1 MFRYL
6 SQRIV
11 VLLIAFFGIT
21 IIAFSLI
28 RLAPGD
34 PITLLL
40 GERSVSEELRKEMTA
55 NLGFDKPLI
64 TQYFLFIYQGLQGDL
79 GTSVITKRPVV
90 DEFFQRLPATL
101 ELGIIALLFAITVG
115 MPFGIC
121 AAVKRNSFFDYFTS
135 FTSLAGY
142 SMPIFWWGLVLIII
156 FSVHIHILPVSGRMN
171 LMYDIEP
178 ITGFM
183 LIDVWLRGEGM
194 PAFIDVLKHLIL
206 PGIVMG
212 TLPLAVITRMTR
224 SSMLE
229 ILKEDYIRTAHA
241 KGLTN
246 MRVIGIHALRNALIP
261 VITVI
266 GLAFGSIITG
276 AILTETIFSWPGI
289 GRWLVLS
296 VTQRDYPVIQGGIVI
311 IASMIIMINILVDTT
326 YAIVNPKMRKQ
337 T

>member
-1 MFRYL
+1 
-6 SQRIV
+6 
-11 VLLIAFFGIT
+11 
-21 IIAFSLI
+21 
-28 RLAPGD
+28 
-34 PITLLL
+34 
-40 GERSVSEELRKEMTA
+40 
-55 NLGFDKPLI
+55 
-64 TQYFLFIYQGLQGDL
+64 
-79 GTSVITKRPVV
+79 
-90 DEFFQRLPATL
+90 
-101 ELGIIALLFAITVG
+101 
-115 MPFGIC
+115 
-121 AAVKRNSFFDYFTS
+121 
-135 FTSLAGY
+135 
-142 SMPIFWWGLVLIII
+142 MPIFWWGLVLIII